1 MSAKPIRNGAARA
14 AKRSPA
20 FVANGVCDPAPPM
33 SEMKERM
40 LRGELYLAHDPE
52 LVTGRARARH
62 LLERYNNTPH
72 AATGELERLLRELL
86 GDVGDDVV
94 VMPTFRCDYG
104 SHISIGSGTFV
115 NYDCVMLDVAPIRI
129 GSACQIATR
138 VQLLTATHP
147 IDPKPRREGWEY
159 GLPITLGDNVW
170 LGGGVIVCPGVT
182 IGDDTV
188 VGAGAVVT
196 RDLPAGV
203 VAHGVPAVVRRE
215 ID

>member
-1 MSAKPIRNGAARA
+1 
-14 AKRSPA
+14 
-20 FVANGVCDPAPPM
+20 V

-40 LRGELYLAHDPE
+40 LRGDLYLADDPE
-52 LVTGRARARH
+52 LVAGRARARE
-62 LLERYNNTPH
+62 LLERFNK
-72 AATGELERLLRELL
+72 TGPSEKNERRRLLGELL
-86 GDVGDDVV
+86 GDLGEGVV

-104 SHISIGSGTFV
+104 SHISIGDGTFV

-129 GSACQIATR
+129 GAACQLATR
-138 VQLLTATHP
+138 VQLLAATHP
-147 IDPKPRREGWEY
+147 VDPGPRREGWEC

-188 VGAGAVVT
+188 VGAGGVVT

-203 VAHGVPAVVRRE
+203 VAFGVPAVVHRE
-215 ID
+215 IA